1 MVAGKTVGLS
11 QDLQQRIARKQM
23 AQDCLDG
30 EIRAVLLKSSLS
42 KSNEKSDQNNLQ
54 ALCQSMTANF
64 QIAKSSRTHTLKN
77 TEIGNRSQLLGAAS
91 EERQAAIQQ
100 LNNVITSLKASI
112 EAGAAADSQ
121 RTQSNIKAPLP
132 FEQKASKPDKKLRKN
147 KAHQH

>member
-42 KSNEKSDQNNLQ
+42 KSNEKSDHNLQ

-77 TEIGNRSQLLGAAS
+77 TEIGDRSQLLDAA
-91 EERQAAIQQ
+91 EERQAAIQ
-100 LNNVITSLKASI
+100 
-112 EAGAAADSQ
+112 
-121 RTQSNIKAPLP
+121 
-132 FEQKASKPDKKLRKN
+132 
-147 KAHQH
+147 